1 MGKRNRERRAEKRR
15 AEARAARRRGPGG
28 PRPDP
33 AGPRQVP
40 KGERLSPLA
49 LEELMVNAAQES
61 WRGAASVC
69 EIIVER
75 LTEAHTVEELSHA
88 IAGPLQR
95 ALRCCWDNG
104 WQPADLVHACVRRLQ
119 KSHRPVIEDAVALES
134 RFYRRSPG
142 ADPEW
147 LDQLPSTLPGVDD
160 LDDFHILR
168 RWAGTSQVLAVA
180 VALQSALEVL
190 GELFHLPRIAELRPP
205 PSRWGHE
212 RRYRPTGATAN
223 AKMTERVLALL
234 AKAEST
240 TFPAEAEALTAKAQ
254 ELIAKYAI
262 DRALLEDGAVD
273 GASAGVVGRRVL
285 LDDPYASSKSVLVA
299 AIARANRCK
308 AVWSS
313 DLGFS
318 TVFGHPGDLDAV
330 ELLHNS
336 LLTQGTAAMLAAGA
350 AGAHR
355 RTRSFRGSFLLSFAR
370 RIGERLR
377 EATEAA
383 VEEACQK
390 HGDRLL
396 PVLVAQDT
404 AVQAALDKVFPNLRK
419 SGSITIDPAGWA
431 AGRFAADMAT
441 LGPSGQ
447 LQTACPG

>member
-1 MGKRNRERRAEKRR
+1 
-15 AEARAARRRGPGG
+15 
-28 PRPDP
+28 
-33 AGPRQVP
+33 
-40 KGERLSPLA
+40 
-49 LEELMVNAAQES
+49 MVNAAQES
-61 WRGAASVC
+61 WRGATGVC
-69 EIIVER
+69 EIIVDR
-75 LTEAHTVEELSHA
+75 LIEAHTVEELSRA

-104 WQPADLVHACVRRLQ
+104 WQPADLIHTCARRLQ
-119 KSHRPVIEDAVALES
+119 KSHRPVIEDAVVLES
-134 RFYRRSPG
+134 RFYRSAPG

-147 LDQLPSTLPGVDD
+147 LDQLPSALPGVDD
-160 LDDFHILR
+160 LDDLHLLR
-168 RWAGTSQVLAVA
+168 RWAGTDQVLAVA
-180 VALQSALEVL
+180 LALHSALEVL

-212 RRYRPTGATAN
+212 RRHRPTGATSN

-254 ELIAKYAI
+254 ELIARYAI
-262 DRALLEDGAVD
+262 DRALLEDGA
-273 GASAGVVGRRVL
+273 GAGATAGVVGRRIL
-285 LDDPYASSKSVLVA
+285 LDDPYTSAKSALVA

-308 AVWSS
+308 AVWNS

-318 TVFGHPGDLDAV
+318 TVFGHPGDLDSV

-336 LLTQGTAAMLAAGA
+336 LLTQGTAAMLAAGTV
-350 AGAHR
+350 GAHR
-355 RTRSFRGSFLLSFAR
+355 RTRAFRGSFLLSFAR

-377 EATEAA
+377 EATESA
-383 VEEACQK
+383 VDDACEE

-396 PVLVAQDT
+396 PVLVAQDN
-404 AVQAALDKVFPNLRK
+404 AVQAALDKAFPNLTK

-447 LQTACPG
+447 LQSASPG